1 MVYRRPDQSSEKVNL
16 TKGNLYYMELLHKEN
31 TLIDFMCVGA
41 MFPTL
46 SRERPI
52 SSRHLVMEST
62 GTIKDYIIDCSVILL
77 QIVMVS
83 PVTHL
88 VKNYESQSEPMSSY

>member
-1 MVYRRPDQSSEKVNL
+1 
-16 TKGNLYYMELLHKEN
+16 MELLHKEN

-52 SSRHLVMEST
+52 SSRHLVMAST
-62 GTIKDYIIDCSVILL
+62 GTIKDYIIDGQLRL
-77 QIVMVS
+77 PTTAVS
-83 PVTHL
+83 FQLFERVLWRDLRERTSI
-88 VKNYESQSEPMSSY
+88 K

>member
-1 MVYRRPDQSSEKVNL
+1 
-16 TKGNLYYMELLHKEN
+16 MELLHKEN
-31 TLIDFMCVGA
+31 ALIDFMCVGA

-62 GTIKDYIIDCSVILL
+62 GTIKEINIQQEYETQTKYLTK
-77 QIVMVS
+77 IVNCFK
-83 PVTHL
+83 L
-88 VKNYESQSEPMSSY
+88 V

>member
-1 MVYRRPDQSSEKVNL
+1 MVYRRLDQSSEKVNL
-16 TKGNLYYMELLHKEN
+16 TKGNLYYMELLHKEK

-52 SSRHLVMEST
+52 SSRHLVMESS
-62 GTIKDYIIDCSVILL
+62 GTIKEINIQQEEYETQTKYVTK
-77 QIVMVS
+77 IVNCFK
-83 PVTHL
+83 L
-88 VKNYESQSEPMSSY
+88 V

>member
-1 MVYRRPDQSSEKVNL
+1 
-16 TKGNLYYMELLHKEN
+16 MELLHKEN

-62 GTIKDYIIDCSVILL
+62 GTINDYIIDG
-77 QIVMVS
+77 
-83 PVTHL
+83 
-88 VKNYESQSEPMSSY
+88 

>member
-1 MVYRRPDQSSEKVNL
+1 MLVSVLQRSDVRLMLFIFGFFRRLDQSSEKVDL

-62 GTIKDYIIDCSVILL
+62 GTIKDCIIDG
-77 QIVMVS
+77 
-83 PVTHL
+83 
-88 VKNYESQSEPMSSY
+88 